1 MEGESDEV
9 LFEHVVHTVLKHSE
23 TQVQVAS
30 AGSDRSGG
38 INRMLDDNLP
48 NACELI
54 GKLYRKVIAV
64 FDEKNMHEPH
74 RSKSRIQYL
83 KDMWSNHPLCGG
95 FPVRSDLEDLIE
107 RCLLPDRRKDFRE
120 RVRKSKVQAAHWAI
134 QQGLDEHELKTRITE
149 LAQSLNCQLYRDFV

>member
-64 FDEKNMHEPH
+64 FDEKNMHESH
-74 RSKSRIQYL
+74 RSKSRIQHLQEILNQY
-83 KDMWSNHPLCGG
+83 SLCGG
-95 FPVRSDLEDLIE
+95 FQVCEDLEDLIE
-107 RCLLPDRRKDFRE
+107 TCLSPSQRKEFRE
-120 RVRKSKVQAAHWAI
+120 RVGKSKVQAAHWAI

-149 LAQSLNCQLYRDFV
+149 LVQSLNCQLHRDFV